1 MPRIEDIIKGGD
13 VQAIKELLDEMTG
26 KSISKGNKH
35 SKTILNSNQIQDLAE
50 KISNIANNN
59 LKRRKQ

>member
-1 MPRIEDIIKGGD
+1 MPRIEDIIKGGN
-13 VQAIKELLDEMTG
+13 VQEIKELLGEIKA

-50 KISNIANNN
+50 KKSNIANNN